1 MATGTQIKTIREQ
14 IEKSLAILQ
23 KDLIRRPQWGEITFE
38 KAEADLQRAKDVITY
53 LNELPIDVLPDSVV
67 TNTINMLNN
76 LLPILT
82 QIDGFTLNSAGAPG
96 AQRDSLS
103 GQLHLQVDSVYN
115 VIGLWIPFLAYKKGD
130 IAENVGKLSKA
141 VAEAQEALNKAK
153 LTVTSKYAE
162 IDEIISAARTAS
174 ASAGAAVFTD
184 DFLAEA
190 REQEK
195 MAKTWLVA
203 AGLIAVLSIV
213 AAAAMWFFAY
223 KSSPL
228 FTTIQLVQVV
238 AAKLVILSI
247 LIGVATWCGGI
258 YKALRHQMTMNKHR
272 ALSLRTLQAFSKAA
286 SDEQTKNA
294 VLAEACRAVFVG
306 GVTGYLDGK
315 AGVDD
320 SSLKVIEVAKTL
332 SGKGMN

>member
-115 VIGLWIPFLAYKKGD
+115 VIGLWIPFLAY
-130 IAENVGKLSKA
+130 
-141 VAEAQEALNKAK
+141 
-153 LTVTSKYAE
+153 
-162 IDEIISAARTAS
+162 
-174 ASAGAAVFTD
+174 
-184 DFLAEA
+184 
-190 REQEK
+190 
-195 MAKTWLVA
+195 
-203 AGLIAVLSIV
+203 
-213 AAAAMWFFAY
+213 
-223 KSSPL
+223 
-228 FTTIQLVQVV
+228 
-238 AAKLVILSI
+238 
-247 LIGVATWCGGI
+247 
-258 YKALRHQMTMNKHR
+258 
-272 ALSLRTLQAFSKAA
+272 
-286 SDEQTKNA
+286 
-294 VLAEACRAVFVG
+294 
-306 GVTGYLDGK
+306 
-315 AGVDD
+315 
-320 SSLKVIEVAKTL
+320 
-332 SGKGMN
+332 